1 MGGSDR
7 IFGIC
12 NWGGRLLRGQIFFQE
27 LKAGD
32 GILVFLDNN
41 MLTKIATAQQFIK
54 FAANVSEI
62 LENHSGSF
70 FNQSFRKRYKT
81 QRQSPGGVM

>member
-12 NWGGRLLRGQIFFQE
+12 NWGGRLLRGQIFFQD

-32 GILVFLDNN
+32 GILVFLDSN
-41 MLTKIATAQQFIK
+41 MLIKIATAQQFIK
-54 FAANVSEI
+54 FVATVSEI

-70 FNQSFRKRYKT
+70 F
-81 QRQSPGGVM
+81 